1 MLNEDPGSCNSFTR
15 DNLLTR
21 ATAYIPDLIS
31 NEWYCKKCGITLYDE
46 ECPSCGNNKGS
57 HIDNYILS
65 ILTALSAR
73 DGEEME
79 VDITPPSEENST
91 SDEAFVRGLFSPHGN
106 PTTFMTNPTWSPI
119 AKREQLCFCDAPE
132 SDMGPYPGSV
142 IEDVLK
148 SRSCKIAPLINLV
161 ANIGS
166 KHQIP
171 LNVFHVGLGANTFKE
186 YLCCVITKHIKENWQ
201 GHFPEE
207 VPSSFLP
214 VCLENLDIRIGE
226 IECIEPD
233 EEDDTFLCEKFF
245 NQIVIWR
252 SKNSSSPVPLSL
264 FCDAMPQQTAIDH
277 IKKELRKKPSRET
290 ASVLTNQSE
299 ILICSPTKQK
309 EPQESTY
316 SGNPPIS
323 TTGEQSSIVGEGGAP
338 KAGSIDTPAEGH
350 PAVPDSEWFPTS
362 RKDLEKVFEL
372 GLVIRAQTECSKVEV
387 LNRAVKAF
395 RQQQQQGEKRVRS
408 ASQPPS
414 KNADPPLGKQVK
426 KPRVEVVTNPAPQ
439 TQARG
444 RGGYSRKRG
453 FGPRPLIPPV
463 TTRFSS
469 NRALIRNNVRNFF
482 GQRPTRPMYPNLVI
496 CMHCGNHC
504 PVIDAPHFFCRNCGN
519 LNPSP
524 Y

>member
-21 ATAYIPDLIS
+21 ATAYIPELVS
-31 NEWYCKKCGITLYDE
+31 TEWYCKKCGITLYDE
-46 ECPSCGNNKGS
+46 ECPGCGSSKGS

-65 ILTALSAR
+65 ILSALSAK
-73 DGEEME
+73 DGGDME
-79 VDITPPSEENST
+79 VDIAPPSEANSV
-91 SDEAFVRGLFSPHGN
+91 SDEAFVKGIFSPHGN
-106 PTTFMTNPTWSPI
+106 PSIFMSNPSWSPI
-119 AKREQLCFCDAPE
+119 AKREQLCTCSVPDSE
-132 SDMGPYPGSV
+132 LGPYPGSV

-148 SRSCKIAPLINLV
+148 SRNYKIGPLINLV

-166 KHQIP
+166 QQQIP
-171 LNVFHVGLGANTFKE
+171 LNVFHAGLGANTFKE

-201 GHFPEE
+201 GRFPEE
-207 VPSSFLP
+207 VPISFLKI
-214 VCLENLDIRIGE
+214 CNENLDIRIGE
-226 IECIEPD
+226 IECKEPN
-233 EEDDTFLCEKFF
+233 EEIDTFLCEKFF

-252 SKNSSSPVPLSL
+252 SKNNSCPIPLSL
-264 FCDAMPQQTAIDH
+264 FCEAVSQQTAIDH
-277 IKKELRKKPSRET
+277 LKKDLKKKPSRVT
-290 ASVLTNQSE
+290 ACVLTNQSE

-309 EPQESTY
+309 EPHESTN
-316 SGNPPIS
+316 SGTPPIS
-323 TTGEQSSIVGEGGAP
+323 ATGEQSSIVGGEGVP
-338 KAGSIDTPAEGH
+338 KSGSSVTPAEGH

-426 KPRVEVVTNPAPQ
+426 KPRVEVVANPAPQ

-444 RGGYSRKRG
+444 RGGYSNKRG
-453 FGPRPLIPPV
+453 FGLRPLMPPV
-463 TTRFSS
+463 STRFSS
-469 NRALIRNNVRNFF
+469 NHAQIRNNVRNFF
-482 GQRPTRPMYPNLVI
+482 GHRPTRPTNPNLVI

-504 PVIDAPHFFCRNCGN
+504 PVIDAPQFFCRNCGN
-519 LNPSP
+519 LNPPP